1 MMSYWIVGSKSE
13 MKIIIWGYGFEG
25 VKLYRE
31 LAVQS
36 KYQMIGFADNS
47 PYKKGNIVGE
57 YNIFSLNDLVQL
69 RTVTDFAV
77 IIAASQWFIIGE
89 ELEKQHIP
97 IEGVYCNGE
106 IFKYD
111 RMCFERLDLLKDI
124 TLYAGDICDDI
135 HLSNPDLY
143 GLSLNRADSRHILHD
158 ITKKYPLPDNCIY
171 SYQAEDVLEHIE
183 FEKLIDT
190 INEIYRI
197 LRPGGLFR
205 ISLPDYYS
213 PYLLAISMRDKE
225 GNILFDPTGGGIY
238 GANGVEGGGHIWFP
252 NYYIV
257 QDLLGHTRFKTIE
270 FLCYHTKE
278 SRLIKRNI
286 DLLKGYIKRLPKDDG
301 TDKPIY
307 SMVIDCYK

>member
-1 MMSYWIVGSKSE
+1 

-31 LAVQS
+31 LAVWD
-36 KYQMIGFADNS
+36 KYEMIGFADNS
-47 PYKKGNIVGE
+47 PYKIGKLVGNHK
-57 YNIFSLNDLVQL
+57 IFSLNDLMQL
-69 RTVTDFAV
+69 KIVTNFAV
-77 IIAASQWFIIGE
+77 IIAARQWFMIGE
-89 ELEKQHIP
+89 ELEKYHIN
-97 IEGVYCNGE
+97 IEGVYRNGE
-106 IFKYD
+106 IMQYD
-111 RMCFERLDLLKDI
+111 RMSFERLDLFKDI

-135 HLSNPDLY
+135 HMSNPNLY

-171 SYQAEDVLEHIE
+171 AYQAEDVLEHIE
-183 FEKLIDT
+183 FEKLVDT

-197 LRPGGLFR
+197 LRTDGLFR

-213 PYLLAISMRDKE
+213 PYLSVISMRNQY

-252 NYYIV
+252 NYLIV
-257 QDLLGHTRFKTIE
+257 RDLLKKTRFKKVDL
-270 FLCYHTKE
+270 LCYHTEEGK
-278 SRLIKRNI
+278 LIKREI
-286 DLLKGYIKRLPKDDG
+286 DLLKGHIIRFPKEDM

-307 SMVIDCYK
+307 SIVIDCYK